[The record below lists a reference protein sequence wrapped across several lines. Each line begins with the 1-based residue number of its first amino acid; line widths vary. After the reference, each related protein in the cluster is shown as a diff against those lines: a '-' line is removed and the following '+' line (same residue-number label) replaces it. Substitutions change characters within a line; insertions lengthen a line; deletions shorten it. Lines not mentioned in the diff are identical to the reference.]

1 MIGKIRPLLLIVSLV
16 VTGVVSQPLE
26 GVAAADVEPTPF
38 CQSLVASGQSTG
50 APISVSPEIAP
61 LLANVKWATLTPSDA
76 WTLASQVFRLS
87 GSLPAALVADG
98 QSQAVLK
105 HYVETIWGQGRN
117 GIYLVH
123 TFGAADHPR
132 RAMRT
137 STKESASEALFRFLM
152 VLNISFH
159 DTFHY
164 LQTERCNS
172 LRIASID
179 LTELNA
185 RVGTSPDPE
194 ELLKASDLLMSS
206 KSNTGLVVLPI
217 SVDAYLTGSSGYFHQ
232 GPRLEVV
239 LRQAE
244 EAIAKGAVGPCR
256 TEMQHISGTYFSL
269 KRYPLPPNYYDPIS
283 IQGYLREAQAWILTA
298 DLAGRLEDN
307 LISPLKGLGFRDH
320 VSAGTFLIYF
330 SLILENLRSVPGA
343 WDALRADGTDHSLLW
358 MMNVLAR
365 SWRHRKN
372 RGAEDYSCGQL
383 IFGSRVQTLRD
394 FVSTAGV
401 PEEPSEWAGR
411 YLQIAAKPECIRGQQ
426 CTMKLSLTSPAKL
439 ASVDIGTPGL
449 KFDRKSM
456 SIRGKPSRRG
466 WSGVSVRVRVKGR
479 EFVANVNVTTK

>member
-1 MIGKIRPLLLIVSLV
+1 MIGKVRPFLLVVSLV
-16 VTGVVSQPLE
+16 ATSLVSQSLGSVE
-26 GVAAADVEPTPF
+26 AADIAPAPF
-38 CQSLVASGQSTG
+38 CQSLAASGHSTG
-50 APISVSPEIAP
+50 NPISVSPEISP
-61 LLANVKWATLTPSDA
+61 LLANVKWGILTPSDA
-76 WTLASQVFRLS
+76 WALASQVFRLS

-98 QSQAVLK
+98 QSQMVLRR
-105 HYVETIWGQGRN
+105 YVETIWGQGRN

-123 TFGAADHPR
+123 TFGAAEHPR
-132 RAMRT
+132 RVT
-137 STKESASEALFRFLM
+137 GTGGKESAPEALFRFLM

-185 RVGTSPDPE
+185 RVGTSPDPDQR
-194 ELLKASDLLMSS
+194 LKASDLLMFS
-206 KSNTGLVVLPI
+206 KSNTGLVVLPV
-217 SVDAYLTGSSGYFHQ
+217 SVDTYLTGSSGYFHQ

-244 EAIAKGAVGPCR
+244 EAISNGAVGPCR
-256 TEMQHISGTYFSL
+256 GDMQHISGLYFSL
-269 KRYPLPPNYYDPIS
+269 KRYPLPPNYYDFIS

-307 LISPLKGLGFRDH
+307 LITPLKGLGFRDH

-330 SLILENLRSVPGA
+330 SLILENLRSIPGA
-343 WDALRADGTDHSLLW
+343 WDALRADGTDRSLLW
-358 MMNVLAR
+358 MMNVLAS

-383 IFGSRVQTLRD
+383 IFGERVQALRD
-394 FVSTAGV
+394 FVSTAGI
-401 PEEPSEWAGR
+401 PEEPNEWAGR
-411 YLQIAAKPECIRGQQ
+411 YIQTEANPECLRGQQ
-426 CTMKLSLTSPAKL
+426 CTMKLTVTSPAKL
-439 ASVDIGTPGL
+439 TSVDVGTPGL

-466 WSGVSVRVRVKGR
+466 WSGISVRVRVKGR